1 MGQIITDDVK
11 KAITE
16 SPFVTL
22 TTVSKAGEP
31 HTIIVGKAKEIKD
44 DDSVSF
50 GIYKMVKTQ
59 ENLNDSNYMEVV
71 FAAGK
76 LGFRLTGKA
85 CAKDGDIVFI
95 AEKAN
100 TLL

>member
-1 MGQIITDDVK
+1 MVFTADIK
-11 KAITE
+11 KALTE

-44 DDSVSF
+44 DDSVTF

-59 ENLNDSNYMEVV
+59 ANLAESNYMEVV
-71 FAAGK
+71 FATGK

-85 CAKDGDIVFI
+85 CAKDGEIVFI
-95 AEKAN
+95 AEKAD